1 MHTKC
6 EMVCT
11 CLPEAMLI
19 SSTALTMTWMA
30 PSLTALKPFG
40 PVLVLSNLCKLPADL
55 YRGTSS
61 FLGGVADKENKIG
74 LHLSPLQFVIKKKNV
89 HQHYI
94 LCRFECPRQVSK
106 EFWSWHPRLLQLT
119 QAWGRFGKRRRRIR
133 LWWWISIKLQARK
146 IRVSSRS

>member
-1 MHTKC
+1 MSHCCAPRAIPVLKLAPPFAAHAYKLITKR

-11 CLPEAMLI
+11 GLPEAMLI

-106 EFWSWHPRLLQLT
+106 EFWS
-119 QAWGRFGKRRRRIR
+119 
-133 LWWWISIKLQARK
+133 
-146 IRVSSRS
+146 